1 MNPNDVPRVPSAT
14 ESAFRRMVRCVRMR
28 ARFSAKKEV
37 VGPAALIF
45 QADDTLRDWF
55 RGGEAA
61 SVFRATI
68 IMPFIR
74 KSSRTECEGKIR
86 PHWDGSQKI
95 QNG

>member
-45 QADDTLRDWF
+45 QADDAHRDWLLG
-55 RGGEAA
+55 REAA
-61 SVFRATI
+61 SVFWATVL
-68 IMPFIR
+68 MPFPR
-74 KSSRTECEGKIR
+74 KS
-86 PHWDGSQKI
+86 
-95 QNG
+95 